1 MLAVVISQPS
11 ACSSTAPYFE
21 AASEAGFPETVRLL
35 EEPQAAFQLIPRE
48 MIIAYAIL
56 KKAAANA
63 NHSSKRRRKR
73 AASMESIYRKP
84 NQAPRPSRSQ
94 SGFIPENRP
103 VAKCRSAPPN
113 PASRNY
119 QKSLQSR

>member
-1 MLAVVISQPS
+1 MNFARELFMLAVVISQPS

-73 AASMESIYRKP
+73 AASMECLYRKP
-84 NQAPRPSRSQ
+84 NQASRL
-94 SGFIPENRP
+94 
-103 VAKCRSAPPN
+103 
-113 PASRNY
+113 SRC
-119 QKSLQSR
+119 QCA